1 MLCAGNVEEP
11 LAMVRRVLDRLELTL
26 NENKTR
32 IVDARKESFNFLGFE
47 IRVSKSWRTGR
58 RYSHVAPAP
67 KALAKIKE
75 SIKQKTD
82 RRLTPIPL
90 EDLVRNLNA
99 SLRGWV
105 GYFYFRNS
113 SRVLGKVKTYAEDR
127 LRNHL
132 MKRHKIRN
140 RGEALQRFPREKLYA
155 DYGLYKVP
163 MTARWKSAH
172 ASV

>member
-1 MLCAGNVEEP
+1 MPRSNRPWKQPAGVAKTSR
-11 LAMVRRVLDRLELTL
+11 LQIYRRDVALT
-26 NENKTR
+26 
-32 IVDARKESFNFLGFE
+32 
-47 IRVSKSWRTGR
+47 
-58 RYSHVAPAP
+58 
-67 KALAKIKE
+67 
-75 SIKQKTD
+75 
-82 RRLTPIPL
+82 
-90 EDLVRNLNA
+90 LNA

-105 GYFYFRNS
+105 GYFHYRHS
-113 SRVLGKVKTYAEDR
+113 SKALGKVKTYAEDR

-140 RGEALQRFPREKLYA
+140 RGEALQRFPRETLYA